1 MGHDYPVVASD
12 EVYRGRLFA
21 LRRDEVQMPGG
32 STAVREVLVHPG
44 AVIIA
49 AVDAEERL
57 VFVQQYRHP
66 VRRHLWEL
74 PAGLL
79 DVNGE
84 PPHEAAARELAEE
97 AGLVAAR
104 WDLLLDLASSPG
116 ISEETVRL
124 FLARELSDVHES
136 ERYVPHDDEESEM
149 QIRRI
154 PIDAAVRM
162 ALNGELENSSTVA
175 GVLAV
180 ARARSQR
187 WQGLRP
193 VDAPWAARP

>member
-1 MGHDYPVVASD
+1 MAHDYPVTNSE
-12 EVYRGRLFA
+12 EVYRGRLFG
-21 LRRDEVQMPGG
+21 LRRDEVRMPGG

-49 AVDAEERL
+49 AVDGEERL
-57 VFVQQYRHP
+57 VLVHQYRHP
-66 VRRHLWEL
+66 VRRYLWEL

-84 PPHEAAARELAEE
+84 PPHLAAARELAEE

-104 WDLLLDLASSPG
+104 WNLLLDLAPSPG
-116 ISEETVRL
+116 ISEETVRV
-124 FLARELSDVHES
+124 FLARELSDVPEP
-136 ERYVPHDDEESEM
+136 ERYVPDDDEESDM
-149 QIRRI
+149 RIRRI
-154 PIDAAVRM
+154 PVEAAVRM
-162 ALNGELENSSTVA
+162 ALTGELENSATVA

-187 WQGLRP
+187 WLGLRP
-193 VDAPWAARP
+193 VDAPWAARA